1 MQAFLL
7 ERYGKGAAL
16 KSATVPDP
24 RPGPGDVLVQ
34 IHAAGINP
42 LDAKIRDGAFKL
54 ILPYKLPLILGHD
67 IAGTVLEVGTGVTQ
81 FKPGDKVFARLD
93 DLRIG
98 GFAQRVAVRESSLAL
113 MPETHSMEE
122 AASLPLTALTAWQA
136 LVETAAV
143 KPGQKVFIQAG
154 SGGVGTIA
162 IQLAKHLGA
171 SVATTTGQANAALVR
186 ELGADVVVDY
196 RKQDFSTVLKGYD
209 VALIS
214 QGADSL
220 RDALTILK
228 PGAKLITLSGPPDPA
243 FAARI
248 QAPLPVR
255 WIMRALSSGIRR
267 RSRKLGIDYSF
278 LFMRADGAQL
288 GEIASLVTAG
298 RIKPVVDRVLPM
310 DEVNQALSLVEAGR
324 TKGKIVLKAR

>member
-34 IHAAGINP
+34 IHAAGVNP

-54 ILPYKLPLILGHD
+54 ILPYKLQLILGHD

-98 GFAQRVAVRESSLAL
+98 GFAERVAVRESSLAI
-113 MPETHSMEE
+113 MPETLSMVE
-122 AASLPLTALTAWQA
+122 AASLPLTALTARQA
-136 LVETAAV
+136 LVETAAL

-171 SVATTTGQANAALVR
+171 SVATTTSQANAALVR

-196 RKQDFSTVLKGYD
+196 RKEDFTTVLEGYD

-220 RDALTILK
+220 RDALKILK
-228 PGAKLITLSGPPDPA
+228 PGAKLITLSGPPDPE
-243 FAARI
+243 FGVRI
-248 QAPLPVR
+248 KAPLPVR
-255 WIMRALSSGIRR
+255 LIMRALSSGIRR
-267 RSRKLGIDYSF
+267 RSRKLGIDFSF

-288 GEIASLVTAG
+288 SELSKLVTAG

>member
-1 MQAFLL
+1 MQAFLH
-7 ERYGKGAAL
+7 ERYGKRAVL

-24 RPGPGDVLVQ
+24 RPGPGEVLVR
-34 IHAAGINP
+34 IHAAGVNP

-67 IAGTVLEVGTGVTQ
+67 IAGSVLEVGAGVTQ

-98 GFAQRVAVRESSLAL
+98 GFAERVVARESTLASI
-113 MPETHSMEE
+113 PENLSMEE

-136 LVETAAV
+136 LIETAAV
-143 KPGQKVFIQAG
+143 KPGQKVLLQAG

-171 SVATTTGQANAALVR
+171 SVATTTSQANAALVR

-196 RKQDFSTVLKGYD
+196 RKEDFSKVLEGYD
-209 VALIS
+209 VALTS
-214 QGADSL
+214 QGPDSL
-220 RDALTILK
+220 RDALKILK
-228 PGAKLITLSGPPDPA
+228 PGGKLITLSGPPDPE
-243 FAARI
+243 FGARI
-248 QAPLPVR
+248 KAPLPVR
-255 WIMRALSSGIRR
+255 LIMRVLSAGIRR
-267 RSRKLGIDYSF
+267 RSRKLGIDFSF

-288 GEIASLVTAG
+288 GEIAKLVTAG
-298 RIKPVVDRVLPM
+298 RIKPVVDQVFPM
-310 DEVNQALSLVEAGR
+310 EEDNQALSLVEAGR